1 MVVICKEDV
10 FDWFKKLSG
19 GKRIE
24 LMCGLLNLCIPLEW
38 RFFATFLEQ
47 AAKRDYNSLKEAE
60 IKANSLEELE
70 KLTQLDWLAADIGPQ
85 PDDHHH
91 IGDVINGQPMN
102 GTICNG
108 NSVPVNGG
116 SSLSIHNDSNSMDK
130 HLSSVRSKI
139 VVYLCLLNSTN
150 RVCATLVYKAFR
162 SQLCLENISRHL
174 FGSVMD
180 TTTAN
185 GYTNGGG
192 GGGSTPTPT
201 CPLNLNPV
209 SSKPGNLH
217 KESPTTAMHHNL
229 NRSPNELTG
238 YSHLVL
244 DNKFYSEIVLLHT
257 LAIHHPAFTFDQQT
271 LLSEQLQKVQQWMD
285 AVMFAAAAT
294 ASANSLSSSTTPP
307 NIPVVPP
314 TNSIT
319 DLQQS
324 QLVNLTSKL
333 SLKSNLNDH
342 KTNCIPLPSESTL
355 KTIPSAVPPSTIA
368 PLLPPPTLTST
379 VTTPI
384 IETSTVLKGH
394 SPTPVIATTS
404 CQSCSYTCTCS
415 FSNSNSLATTPSST
429 PPPTSLSGQHPINHV
444 GSVQSS
450 VSAQPTTMS
459 TSPMHPYWFYFP
471 PPPIPTQAPLIN
483 GYTSPAQATEQL
495 FNYYYAVAMAAAA
508 STFGNSAATT
518 TPYWPHFQTAN
529 GPITASPFTGMP
541 TPITTGVNSLVAAA
555 ATFQTAK
562 SSVVSCYN
570 CGAYGHHGNECKQT
584 NFDEQMI
591 RN

>member
-91 IGDVINGQPMN
+91 VGDVTNGQSMN
-102 GTICNG
+102 INTGGICNG
-108 NSVPVNGG
+108 NVNQSIPINGG
-116 SSLSIHNDSNSMDK
+116 SVSIHNNDTNSMDK

-180 TTTAN
+180 SSTAN
-185 GYTNGGG
+185 SYTNGTQ
-192 GGGSTPTPT
+192 TPSCT
-201 CPLNLNPV
+201 LNSV
-209 SSKPGNLH
+209 SSKSGTGA
-217 KESPTTAMHHNL
+217 KESPTIHHNIKCQ
-229 NRSPNELTG
+229 SNELG

-294 ASANSLSSSTTPP
+294 ASANSLSSSSTPP

-314 TNSIT
+314 TTSIT
-319 DLQQS
+319 DLNQS

-333 SLKSNLNDH
+333 SLKSTLSDH
-342 KTNCIPLPSESTL
+342 KTSCIPLPSETQKTL
-355 KTIPSAVPPSTIA
+355 PAPP
-368 PLLPPPTLTST
+368 PPPTLT
-379 VTTPI
+379 TTTTTI
-384 IETSTVLKGH
+384 IESSAIKGH
-394 SPTPVIATTS
+394 SPTPIIATTS
-404 CQSCSYTCTCS
+404 CQSCSYKCTCN
-415 FSNSNSLATTPSST
+415 FSNNNSLATTPSST
-429 PPPTSLSGQHPINHV
+429 PPPTALSGQHPINHV
-444 GSVQSS
+444 GSGQST

-508 STFGNSAATT
+508 STFGNSAAST
-518 TPYWPHFQTAN
+518 TPYWPHFQAAN